1 MVQEGLCRR
10 EAKEKISLEEYE
22 SSMKGIFTSSVSQST
37 IDESP
42 MAYKPIEAIVNN
54 IQDTVEIIDVIKP
67 VYNFKA

>member
-1 MVQEGLCRR
+1 MSRR
-10 EAKEKISLEEYE
+10 EAKDKISLAEYE
-22 SSMKGIFTSSVSQST
+22 ASMKGIFTNSVGQGT